1 MLTPNNVKQ
10 QKLWNTKKKLK
21 KGFNFNGVSLII
33 STCEDLGVTMMI
45 NDDVNNR

>member
-1 MLTPNNVKQ
+1 MSNSKNCEILKTN
-10 QKLWNTKKKLK
+10 LK

>member
-1 MLTPNNVKQ
+1 MSNSKNCEI
-10 QKLWNTKKKLK
+10 LK
-21 KGFNFNGVSLII
+21 KNLKKEFNFNGVSLII